1 MSTKIYNGLILRNH
15 NLEQALA
22 KLIPIRQTCISAGV
36 AATAKLITEELV
48 LQRDLA
54 CNYSDI
60 KTKGDPNIFTDLMAE
75 FRAAWKKVLGEG
87 VRDVTWDATFDVCLM
102 PSGGD
107 VLVTYYLE
115 QDLGYRQALLD
126 AGFEDY
132 HYQDSTERPQ
142 NISEADWELRCRTW
156 NALLP
161 GRTSPRDVGLLFQAV
176 TWDDLYDAFFRSDM
190 REALVPSED
199 ERRKAVSTR
208 LTELGPGVNMEGMGM
223 WAMVDCV
230 TRMEP
235 ERRSSVMLCDN
246 PLD

>member
-1 MSTKIYNGLILRNH
+1 MGTKIYNGLILRNH

-22 KLIPIRQTCISAGV
+22 KLIPIRNTCISAGV
-36 AATAKLITEELV
+36 AATAKLITHELV

-60 KTKGDPNIFTDLMAE
+60 KTKGDPNIFHGLMGE
-75 FRAAWKKVLGEG
+75 FREAKKKVLGEG
-87 VRDVTWDATFDVCLM
+87 VRDITWDATFDVCLM
-102 PSGGD
+102 PFGGD

-126 AGFEDY
+126 AGFEDF
-132 HYQDSTERPQ
+132 HYQNSTDRPQ
-142 NISEADWELRCRTW
+142 GISEDDWELRSSTW

-176 TWDDLYDAFFRSDM
+176 TWDDLYDAFFASDL
-190 REALVPSED
+190 REALMPAED
-199 ERRKAVSTR
+199 ERRKAVSMR
-208 LTELGPGVNMEGMGM
+208 LTELGPGVNLEGMGI

-230 TRMEP
+230 KRQEP
-235 ERRSSVMLCDN
+235 ERRTSVMLCDN